1 MPTRG
6 TMAGAALVV
15 AIAAPAL
22 AQSLGLQPV
31 AAGTDDASPMSN
43 SLELMPIDLR
53 DPAGFD
59 RVYRL
64 PTEDGSL
71 FARADGG
78 LTAIFPRSEYT
89 ATPWGTVAEVP
100 AGTVWVIGQTPR
112 WLADR
117 SGLLTTDTQTAW
129 GVAVGANAQRVDL
142 RAHVATPGDPVPV
155 PAPMPIVEL
164 PAREDLA
171 GALDASAPDAG
182 EPAALDLEDPGATPW
197 GSDGD
202 RGRRMMLLLTH
213 GARAEE
219 ASDDSDAG

>member
-6 TMAGAALVV
+6 TMTGAALVV

-117 SGLLTTDTQTAW
+117 SGLLTTDTTTW
-129 GVAVGANAQRVDL
+129 GRAAGGNSQRVDL
-142 RAHVATPGDPVPV
+142 RAHVATPGDPG
-155 PAPMPIVEL
+155 PALMPIVEL
-164 PAREDLA
+164 PVREALA
-171 GALDASAPDAG
+171 DALDTAPADTG
-182 EPAALDLEDPGATPW
+182 DRAALDLEDPGATPW

-213 GARAEE
+213 EARADE